1 MARIFVFSVCALQP
15 WVKRG
20 YTVLRPAGQASIRSE
35 LKSFLVLF
43 FVFVFFFFS
52 QVTTG
57 LEEAVVHRREL
68 SVIAFPLPST
78 DTHTLPFK
86 APVCTSFPKYYPSGM
101 KFFTHKISS
110 AEPHF
115 FFPKESLR
123 KQILSY
129 LRELIHTFFKPR

>member
-1 MARIFVFSVCALQP
+1 LGFVFC
-15 WVKRG
+15 
-20 YTVLRPAGQASIRSE
+20 
-35 LKSFLVLF
+35 FC
-43 FVFVFFFFS
+43 FFFFS

-129 LRELIHTFFKPR
+129 LRELIHTFFKPRCRGVLIIKKNSWIDSVSEQDSWALWKSPNTY